1 MQDELSIELRS
12 LPNRRFVAVFRR
24 TINSTGD
31 HPMKLLVVSSIIL
44 FLASSV
50 YPQQNPP
57 TDSKPTQNTQQTLV
71 AQAKMI
77 AALAQQVAELE
88 RRIQILEQNEQHR
101 SQVDSSTLSRP
112 DFPAVKVALAN
123 YHQACLAEH
132 DRAAAA
138 CTECPSPYLYGRCRD
153 GLCGESQSHSRSGR

>member
-1 MQDELSIELRS
+1 
-12 LPNRRFVAVFRR
+12 
-24 TINSTGD
+24 
-31 HPMKLLVVSSIIL
+31 MKLLVVSSIIL

-50 YPQQNPP
+50 YPQQKPP
-57 TDSKPTQNTQQTLV
+57 TDSKPTQNIQQTLV

-77 AALAQQVAELE
+77 AALAQQVSELE

-112 DFPAVKVALAN
+112 DFSAVKVALAN

-138 CTECPSPYLYGRCRD
+138 ALAQNPPALTYMGAAAMGCAEKVKVILDQVVDILDKQR
-153 GLCGESQSHSRSGR
+153 